1 LAGEHFICTPRFSL
15 SMRPWS
21 KLAHAGSGKFEY
33 HVELELRGIPAQAWH
48 LSAAE
53 HILRRS
59 CWIER
64 LHPHTRSRADLAT
77 FRLSG
82 RTHDPAG
89 IRRAAALEVVEQI
102 PARTSSDA
110 PSIRTL
116 TFPISIDI
124 VRAEKIRATLPRA
137 PAAPGPDPDRG
148 AGNGN
153 DEGPGQ
159 GPGRARRRGRKRRRS
174 ET

>member
-1 LAGEHFICTPRFSL
+1 MEEAERVLARALIASVTGNRPQVSADEVAAALYDSFGLVEGDFTVHVHHPEDFLILFGSQPAMDRLAGEHFICTPRFSL

-89 IRRAAALEVVEQI
+89 IRRAAALEVV
-102 PARTSSDA
+102 
-110 PSIRTL
+110 
-116 TFPISIDI
+116 
-124 VRAEKIRATLPRA
+124 
-137 PAAPGPDPDRG
+137 
-148 AGNGN
+148 
-153 DEGPGQ
+153 
-159 GPGRARRRGRKRRRS
+159 
-174 ET
+174 